1 MMPGDKMASEK
12 MGGKDKM
19 DMGGD
24 NTKVNVEVD
33 VTINVIQW
41 SMGGGSAMQNVA
53 SPSMAAGTTHQVCP
67 QLSILTKSLA
77 TNPFHVTGY
86 SRRYCRKSFRS

>member
-1 MMPGDKMASEK
+1 MASEK
-12 MGGKDKM
+12 MGGSDKM
-19 DMGGD
+19 GLGGD
-24 NTKVNVEVD
+24 NTKINVDVD

-53 SPSMAAGTTHQVCP
+53 SPSMAAGMTHQVCEQP
-67 QLSILTKSLA
+67 LILFENYIANAMLVK
-77 TNPFHVTGY
+77 GY